1 MFLFRALFFPCP
13 PDSQLEWLRKSSP
26 FSKSHSSKNHCR
38 HIAAV
43 VEEVL
48 KSWLLF
54 LVLFFFSFFFK
65 VHIKTVDSKIC
76 GLSRVMHH
84 CFWKNVAVNCNIF
97 KIISNNLS
105 WLTQNYELPLVIRN
119 LGQPTFKKKHQYML
133 TLHGHAW
140 ADTACLSTL
149 NKLTGVCTMMRAYV
163 CVHSRKHN
171 EVCMTF
177 AQCPKNTG
185 WGDTFSAQ
193 GLMK

>member
-1 MFLFRALFFPCP
+1 MSTWFTAWMVTEKLTIQQEPLIKEPLQAHSRCGGGSPQILALILGSFLF
-13 PDSQLEWLRKSSP
+13 
-26 FSKSHSSKNHCR
+26 
-38 HIAAV
+38 
-43 VEEVL
+43 
-48 KSWLLF
+48 
-54 LVLFFFSFFFK
+54 FFFK

-84 CFWKNVAVNCNIF
+84 CLWKNVAVNCNIF

-105 WLTQNYELPLVIRN
+105 WLTQNYGLPLVIRN

-140 ADTACLSTL
+140 ADTACLYIL